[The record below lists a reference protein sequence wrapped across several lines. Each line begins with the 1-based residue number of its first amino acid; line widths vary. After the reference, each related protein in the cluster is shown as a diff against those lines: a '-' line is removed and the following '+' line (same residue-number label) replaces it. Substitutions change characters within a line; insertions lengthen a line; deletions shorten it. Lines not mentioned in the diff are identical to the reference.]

1 MLASSNHSSSL
12 KSYSSLSVAQLES
25 AEVPAAS
32 LDNPCEKSPLC
43 GNRETNS
50 ESSSISDSESNHGHD
65 SHTEYDSHSDS
76 SPTVI
81 DHGVDHTVIDL
92 ETQYEH
98 SREGPHENKKVDK
111 HASSTPW
118 KHEFEDSHPYIAPTI
133 NRWTML
139 ITWFTPYR
147 QLFVLTF
154 TVNLI
159 GAILELSGHWA
170 WSKDHVTPLVVGNVL
185 IAIAIRSEWVLRF
198 LYWVTV
204 KTFRPNVFPLWLRVK
219 VVGILY
225 HIGGVHSGCGL
236 SALLWLV
243 VAASAEFQQ
252 AHLHHV
258 TSLVALGIC
267 LACVSLTCLS
277 AFPFIRG
284 RFHNVFEMI
293 HRFVGWIGIVFTVL
307 YVILESLWDVGEQR
321 WDPRASRLMTKPE
334 LWFLV
339 TIFIII
345 VFSWIT
351 IAKVPV
357 TVYTSSDKASVIR
370 VPGGLTSGLHT
381 RISVGGLREW
391 HIFGS
396 ISEGKNAEYHYIVAA
411 VQGEFTKML
420 NVDKPVT
427 LYTKRW
433 KPCGLP
439 YFSRLFKR
447 GLAMCTGSGIG
458 AVASTCIQHD
468 NWFLIWIGPNLEKT
482 YGKEIMQLICDRI
495 PESRRLIW
503 DTRGPLGRPDVVR
516 LLQNTYLY
524 WEAEV
529 TLFVGSPEM
538 NSNVLQSCRALK
550 TPVFGS
556 IWDA

>member
-1 MLASSNHSSSL
+1 MSTSLEQSSSAHSCTTLPLVEGDCAQASGASLDQPYGHSSSCHH
-12 KSYSSLSVAQLES
+12 Q
-25 AEVPAAS
+25 
-32 LDNPCEKSPLC
+32 
-43 GNRETNS
+43 
-50 ESSSISDSESNHGHD
+50 DSEPSSEHD
-65 SHTEYDSHSDS
+65 DHNSFDSHSDS
-76 SPTVI
+76 APTVI
-81 DHGVDHTVIDL
+81 DHGADETTIDVGV
-92 ETQYEH
+92 QYARLGAGDNE
-98 SREGPHENKKVDK
+98 SQKADQQVSPV
-111 HASSTPW
+111 PW
-118 KHEFEDSHPYIAPTI
+118 KQDFEVSHPYIAPRI
-133 NRWTML
+133 NRWTRFF
-139 ITWFTPYR
+139 TWFTPYR
-147 QLFVLTF
+147 QLFSLVFGL
-154 TVNLI
+154 NLV
-159 GAILELSGHWA
+159 GAILDLSGHWP
-170 WSKDHVTPLVVGNVL
+170 WSHRHETPLVVGNVL

-204 KTFRPNVFPLWLRVK
+204 KIFRPNVFPLWIRVK
-219 VVGILY
+219 IVGILY

-236 SALLWLV
+236 SALLWLL
-243 VAASAEFQQ
+243 VASGARFHEG
-252 AHLHHV
+252 HLHP
-258 TSLVALGIC
+258 TPSLVALGIC
-267 LACVSLTCLS
+267 LGCVTLTCLS
-277 AFPFIRG
+277 ALPFIR
-284 RFHNVFEMI
+284 RPFHDWFEII
-293 HRFVGWIGIVFTVL
+293 HRFVGWIGIISTIVF
-307 YVILESLWDVGEQR
+307 VIVDSLWDKGGKH
-321 WDPRASRLMTKPE
+321 WDLRASRLITKPE
-334 LWFLV
+334 LWFLT
-339 TIFIII
+339 TILFII
-345 VFSWIT
+345 FLSWIT

-357 TVYTSSDKASVIR
+357 TIYTSSEKASVIR

-381 RISVGGLREW
+381 RISLGGLREW

-396 ISEGKNAEYHYIVAA
+396 ISEGKHADCHYIVAA

-420 NVDKPVT
+420 NVEKPPM

-468 NWFLIWIGPNLEKT
+468 EWFLIWIGPNLEKT

-516 LLQNTYLY
+516 LLQNTHQY

-529 TLFVGSPEM
+529 TLFIGSPEM

>member
-1 MLASSNHSSSL
+1 MPTNINDRPSL
-12 KSYSSLSVAQLES
+12 KSCSSLSQAQLDCAHETPELPFDTSCEES
-25 AEVPAAS
+25 
-32 LDNPCEKSPLC
+32 LLC
-43 GNRETNS
+43 TEQANS
-50 ESSSISDSESNHGHD
+50 VSDSGSDSESDRGL
-65 SHTEYDSHSDS
+65 DSHSEYGSHSDTA
-76 SPTVI
+76 PTVI
-81 DHGVDHTVIDL
+81 DHGVNHTVVDL
-92 ETQYEH
+92 ENQCLQSGDIANED
-98 SREGPHENKKVDK
+98 KKADQQ
-111 HASSTPW
+111 ASSAPW
-118 KHEFEDSHPYIAPTI
+118 KHFEDSHPYVAPKL
-133 NRWTML
+133 NRWTTL
-139 ITWFTPYR
+139 FTWFTPYR
-147 QLFVLTF
+147 QLFVLIF
-154 TVNLI
+154 GINLI
-159 GAILELSGHWA
+159 GVIMVLSGHWGWGKNHA
-170 WSKDHVTPLVVGNVL
+170 TPLVVGNIL

-198 LYWVTV
+198 LYWVAV
-204 KTFRPNVFPLWLRVK
+204 KTFRPSLYPLWLRVK

-236 SALLWLV
+236 SALLWLA
-243 VAASAEFQQ
+243 VASSDQFQH
-252 AHLHHV
+252 ANLHP
-258 TSLVALGIC
+258 TSSLVALGIC
-267 LACVSLTCLS
+267 LACVTLTCLS
-277 AFPFIRG
+277 AFPVVRG
-284 RFHNVFEMI
+284 RFHNWFEII
-293 HRFVGWIGIVFTVL
+293 HRFVGWIGIVSTVF
-307 YVILESLWDVGEQR
+307 YVVLESMWDVGEQR
-321 WDPRASRLMTKPE
+321 WDPRASKLIIKPE

-339 TIFIII
+339 TILITIG
-345 VFSWIT
+345 FSWIT

-458 AVASTCIQHD
+458 AVASTCIQHES
-468 NWFLIWIGPNLEKT
+468 WFLIWIGPNLEKT

-495 PESRRLIW
+495 PEHRRLIW

-516 LLQNTYLY
+516 LLHNTHLY

-538 NSNVLQSCRALK
+538 NNNVLQSCRALK